1 MCTSAGVDN
10 TPLYISIRDSLDT
23 RNLQCNHAI
32 CFDAGPCHII
42 HNAAQKA
49 SNAFIE
55 CFDDQALQDKTALNP
70 DRVAELLWR
79 LETCLSSIYFSYGG
93 AVYEQQEGKAMGLPV
108 SAAVANHYMRVL

>member
-1 MCTSAGVDN
+1 MQLKKQVM
-10 TPLYISIRDSLDT
+10 PSLSV
-23 RNLQCNHAI
+23 LQLM
-32 CFDAGPCHII
+32 
-42 HNAAQKA
+42 Q
-49 SNAFIE
+49 
-55 CFDDQALQDKTALNP
+55 DDQVLQDKTALNP